1 MSILLIKPH
10 TPQGA
15 SAGACWQMPSPP
27 QSLHWYLC
35 RACWQMLA
43 PPHSLHR
50 LLLRLC
56 WPPIVLALAPSPI
69 VLADEQM
76 PAAAA
81 VPRARSVTTLYVC
94 LVILYVYLYFVG
106 EPVLPALPHV

>member
-1 MSILLIKPH
+1 MP
-10 TPQGA
+10 PP
-15 SAGACWQMPSPP
+15 SALPA
-27 QSLHWYLC
+27 
-35 RACWQMLA
+35 LA
-43 PPHSLHR
+43 PPPFVLTDA
-50 LLLRLC
+50 
-56 WPPIVLALAPSPI
+56 PPSALLALAPSPI
-69 VLADEQM
+69 VLAGEQM